1 MSLLLQEEIDRSGEP
16 TDPVKKT
23 SPLRRKISWLA
34 RLRADSPLLFM
45 VAPAIILLL
54 LFTYVP
60 LLGSVIAFMD
70 YVPFIPIH
78 ESPWVGLENFQKLF
92 SDVAFWRSVS
102 NTLQITVLQ
111 LVLYFPIPIA
121 MALLLNSI
129 VTPWLKSLIQSVAYL
144 PHFLSWVIVVALF
157 QQIFGG
163 SGVVNNF
170 IQQNGGTAIDIMSN
184 PDFFKF
190 LVTSQVI
197 WKDAGWGAIIFLA
210 ALASIDDSLYE
221 SAAIDGAGWGRRLW
235 HVTLPGI
242 RPIIVLLLILRLGES
257 LNVGFEQILLQ
268 RNAVGPAAG
277 EVIDTYVYFHGVV
290 DGDWSVGIAAG
301 VFKGVI
307 GLILI
312 LLANKAAHALGEQGV
327 YQKS

>member
-1 MSLLLQEEIDRSGEP
+1 MSLTVQK
-16 TDPVKKT
+16 PVD
-23 SPLRRKISWLA
+23 SPPGRPDAGAGSKFEVRKVSWLT
-34 RLRADSPLLFM
+34 RLRSDSPLLMM
-45 VAPAIILLL
+45 VVPAFVLLL
-54 LFTYVP
+54 LFTYLP
-60 LLGSVIAFMD
+60 LLGTAIAFMD
-70 YVPFIPIH
+70 YVPFIPITQ
-78 ESPWVGLENFQKLF
+78 SPWVGLENFQRLF
-92 SDVAFWRSVS
+92 ADPAFWQAVY
-102 NTLQITVLQ
+102 NTLQITLIQ
-111 LVLYFPIPIA
+111 LILYFPIPIA
-121 MALLLNSI
+121 LALLLNSI
-129 VTPWLKSLIQSVAYL
+129 LTPWVKNLVQSIAYL

-157 QQIFGG
+157 QQMFGG

-170 IQQNGGTAIDIMSN
+170 IQQQGGMAIDIMSN

-221 SAAIDGAGWGRRLW
+221 SAAIDGAGWGKRLW

-268 RNAVGPAAG
+268 RNSVGPAAG
-277 EVIDTYVYFHGVV
+277 EVLDTYVYYNGVV
-290 DGDWSVGIAAG
+290 NGDWSVGIAAG

-307 GLILI
+307 GLVLI

-327 YQKS
+327 YKK

>member
-1 MSLLLQEEIDRSGEP
+1 MSLTAQRPVDSPKSHPDVGVSSKQEI
-16 TDPVKKT
+16 
-23 SPLRRKISWLA
+23 RKVSWLT
-34 RLRADSPLLFM
+34 RLRSDRPLLIM
-45 VAPAIILLL
+45 VLPAMALLV
-54 LFTYVP
+54 LFTYLP
-60 LLGSVIAFMD
+60 LLGTAIAFMD
-70 YVPFIPIH
+70 YVPFIPIS
-78 ESPWVGLENFQKLF
+78 ESPWVGLQNFQRLF
-92 SDVAFWRSVS
+92 ADPAFWQAVS
-102 NTLQITVLQ
+102 NTLQITVIQ
-111 LVLYFPIPIA
+111 LLLYFPIPIA
-121 MALLLNSI
+121 LALLLNSI
-129 VTPWLKSLIQSVAYL
+129 LTPWVKNLVQSIAYL

-157 QQIFGG
+157 QQMFGG

-170 IQQNGGTAIDIMSN
+170 IQQQGGVAVDIMSN

-221 SAAIDGAGWGRRLW
+221 SAAIDGAGWWKRLW

-268 RNAVGPAAG
+268 RNSVGPAAG
-277 EVIDTYVYFHGVV
+277 EVLDTYVYYNGVV
-290 DGDWSVGIAAG
+290 NGDWSVGIAAG

-307 GLILI
+307 GLVLI

-327 YQKS
+327 YKK